1 MGTTCRAA
9 RETSYSRRPTKKL
22 SVGQECRAPPCQLL
36 AHKRLRRAGLGS
48 MSKAR
53 FAQRFVEHRLPRSRD
68 NGRCSPV
75 LYGRE
80 GAAQHEGSPS
90 CDRSEWPSSVAS
102 NGCHRRSIPNR
113 CYRPSDA
120 LAGSIAGWIGEGVHE
135 VGSGRDIESQLSG
148 ASVTKFRGRSSSAP

>member
-1 MGTTCRAA
+1 MATSPEALAHVVASSAAAGLARAA
-9 RETSYSRRPTKKL
+9 KPSTVRATKADRETSYSRRPTKKL
-22 SVGQECRAPPCQLL
+22 SVGQECRAPPYQLL

-53 FAQRFVEHRLPRSRD
+53 FAQRFLEHRLPRSRD

-102 NGCHRRSIPNR
+102 NGCHR
-113 CYRPSDA
+113 
-120 LAGSIAGWIGEGVHE
+120 
-135 VGSGRDIESQLSG
+135 
-148 ASVTKFRGRSSSAP
+148 

>member
-9 RETSYSRRPTKKL
+9 EETSYSQKS
-22 SVGQECRAPPCQLL
+22 SVGQECRAPPYQLL

-75 LYGRE
+75 LYGR
-80 GAAQHEGSPS
+80 AAQHEGSPT

-120 LAGSIAGWIGEGVHE
+120 LAGSIAGWIDEGVHE
-135 VGSGRDIESQLSG
+135 VGSGTDIESQLSG
-148 ASVTKFRGRSSSAP
+148 ASVTKFRGRYSSAP